1 MQDRRIEDC
10 MAAPAREDGMS
21 ESQFGREDARGN
33 WVPDRP
39 ISYGPAFAWPP
50 KPKALVKWFF
60 GFPGYLLP
68 WNIPYALLAIFIWV
82 YLTPPLEHFQTLSLS
97 WFAVILVR
105 NIVLAILVYG
115 AWHMWLYVW
124 RKQDTEY
131 KYNRKWPDEN
141 AERFTFNNQTKDN
154 MFWTLASGVPIWT
167 CYEVL
172 LLWAYANGHATLVN
186 PSENPLSFMALF
198 FLVPFVHEVGFY
210 FAHRFL
216 HWPPLYRI
224 AHQLHHRN
232 TNPGPWSGLSMHPIE
247 HVIYF
252 SSILIF
258 FLVPAHP
265 IHMINL
271 ASRLGVAPAQ
281 GHTGFDR
288 LVIGEDASM
297 DASYYAHYLHHKYFE
312 VNYADGMVP
321 LDKWFG
327 SFHDGT
333 PEAHEAMKARRRRSG
348 V

>member
-1 MQDRRIEDC
+1 VAYAIG
-10 MAAPAREDGMS
+10 AIG
-21 ESQFGREDARGN
+21 
-33 WVPDRP
+33 
-39 ISYGPAFAWPP
+39 I
-50 KPKALVKWFF
+50 WFF
-60 GFPGYLLP
+60 M
-68 WNIPYALLAIFIWV
+68 
-82 YLTPPLEHFQTLSLS
+82 TPSLDHFQTLSLF
-97 WFAVILVR
+97 WFGVLLVR
-105 NIVLAILVYG
+105 NLVLALIVYG
-115 AWHMWLYVW
+115 TWHLWLYVF
-124 RKQDTEY
+124 RKQGTEF

-141 AERFTFNNQTKDN
+141 SKRFTFNNQTYDN

-167 CYEVL
+167 CYEML
-172 LLWAYANGHATLVN
+172 LLWAYSNGYATIISPV
-186 PSENPLSFMALF
+186 ENPVAFTLIF

-224 AHQLHHRN
+224 AHKLHHRN

-252 SSILIF
+252 APSLIF
-258 FLVPAHP
+258 FVIAAHP
-265 IHMINL
+265 VHMINL
-271 ASRLGVAPAQ
+271 LSRLGVAPAE

-288 LVIGEDASM
+288 IVTGEEKSVDR
-297 DASYYAHYLHHKYFE
+297 SYYAHYLHHKYFE

-333 PEAHEAMKARRRRSG
+333 PEAHEKMKERRRRRG

>member
-1 MQDRRIEDC
+1 
-10 MAAPAREDGMS
+10 MS
-21 ESQFGREDARGN
+21 ESRYGSEDARGH
-33 WVPDRP
+33 WVPEKP
-39 ISYGPAFAWPP
+39 ISYGPAFSWPP
-50 KPKALVKWFF
+50 QPKALVKWFF

-68 WNIPYALLAIFIWV
+68 WNVPYALLAIFIWF

-97 WFAVILVR
+97 WFAVILAR
-105 NIVLAILVYG
+105 NLALAVLVYG

-124 RKQDTEY
+124 RKQDTSF
-131 KYNRKWPDEN
+131 KYNRKWPDEK
-141 AERFTFNNQTKDN
+141 AESFTFNNQTYDN

-167 CYEVL
+167 CYEVI
-172 LLWAYANGHATLVN
+172 LLWAYANGYATIVS
-186 PSENPLSFMALF
+186 PVENPVGFGALF

-210 FAHRFL
+210 FAHRLL

-288 LVIGEDASM
+288 VVVGDEASM
-297 DASYYAHYLHHKYFE
+297 DTSYYAHYLHHKYFE

-333 PEAHEAMKARRRRSG
+333 AEAHEAMKARRRRRG

>member
-1 MQDRRIEDC
+1 MI
-10 MAAPAREDGMS
+10 
-21 ESQFGREDARGN
+21 
-33 WVPDRP
+33 
-39 ISYGPAFAWPP
+39 
-50 KPKALVKWFF
+50 
-60 GFPGYLLP
+60 
-68 WNIPYALLAIFIWV
+68 LA
-82 YLTPPLEHFQTLSLS
+82 
-97 WFAVILVR
+97 R

-172 LLWAYANGHATLVN
+172 LLWAYANGHATMVN
-186 PSENPLSFMALF
+186 PSENPLSFIALF

-252 SSILIF
+252 SSVLIF
-258 FLVPAHP
+258 FFVPAHP

-288 LVIGEDASM
+288 LVVGEDASM

-333 PEAHEAMKARRRRSG
+333 PEAHEAMKARRRRRG